1 MSDEEFKTY
10 SAVYEKMDPERKG
23 IAEASHI
30 KVLLTRTQLKPEQ
43 LRQAVITSRALK
55 PSYHPQSCE
64 SICRLLRIVAF
75 VQNGGEATLEAIS
88 ELGDRPLPLAVVEGV
103 IAPSK
108 TSSSSDDN
116 ASTEK
121 NPANNLKMSDKEYS
135 AYRSVYEKMDPESK
149 GIAEASHIKILLTR
163 TKLSASK
170 LRDAVITSR
179 AMKPSYHPQSCESI
193 CRLLRIVAFVQG
205 GGEATLEAISKLG
218 DKPLPLATVEGV
230 L

>member
-1 MSDEEFKTY
+1 
-10 SAVYEKMDPERKG
+10 
-23 IAEASHI
+23 
-30 KVLLTRTQLKPEQ
+30 
-43 LRQAVITSRALK
+43 
-55 PSYHPQSCE
+55 
-64 SICRLLRIVAF
+64 
-75 VQNGGEATLEAIS
+75 
-88 ELGDRPLPLAVVEGV
+88 
-103 IAPSK
+103 
-108 TSSSSDDN
+108 
-116 ASTEK
+116 
-121 NPANNLKMSDKEYS
+121 MSDKQYS

-170 LRDAVITSR
+170 LRDAVLTSR